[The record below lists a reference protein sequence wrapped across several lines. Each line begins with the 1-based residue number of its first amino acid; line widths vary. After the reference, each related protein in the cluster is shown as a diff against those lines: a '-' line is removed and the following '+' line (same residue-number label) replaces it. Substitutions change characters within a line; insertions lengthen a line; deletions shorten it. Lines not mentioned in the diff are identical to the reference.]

1 MRLGEATRTVA
12 LPAGEAVTVE
22 FPLPDEP
29 GEYVRE
35 LPLAVSAPSSELR
48 HTWWVK
54 GERGALEMA
63 PLPVTYTVG
72 FGLRGQAESANAGD
86 TGAYVAEGT
95 RSCNE
100 EAKSALF
107 MHPPWMGAT
116 GYSFA
121 RYDGIALPEAP
132 LARLRCL
139 VGKQDGSYPGDGVLF
154 ILAVVDAEGT
164 KTEVARRLVT
174 EHRWEPLEADL
185 GPWAGQAIS
194 LKLISDV
201 GPDDDSNGDWAC
213 WADMGIESATPVLAV
228 TVHDEPVE
236 LLHAPSPHPLE
247 GVTLEMLRGARRG
260 WISYEALGLQ
270 CAEPYIS
277 TLQVNEVNIGPMP
290 ADDGDEVQGR
300 WGTPIELPLTPEAI
314 AALTPTTV
322 VKIANG
328 GSDYFKVRRFC
339 AILELAD
346 GRRFSSRVH
355 TQAYTQP
362 PEWAHAEG
370 TGVPFGASITADLR
384 FDLVE

>member
-1 MRLGEATRTVA
+1 
-12 LPAGEAVTVE
+12 
-22 FPLPDEP
+22 
-29 GEYVRE
+29 
-35 LPLAVSAPSSELR
+35 
-48 HTWWVK
+48 
-54 GERGALEMA
+54 
-63 PLPVTYTVG
+63 
-72 FGLRGQAESANAGD
+72 
-86 TGAYVAEGT
+86 
-95 RSCNE
+95 
-100 EAKSALF
+100 
-107 MHPPWMGAT
+107 
-116 GYSFA
+116 
-121 RYDGIALPEAP
+121 
-132 LARLRCL
+132 
-139 VGKQDGSYPGDGVLF
+139 
-154 ILAVVDAEGT
+154 
-164 KTEVARRLVT
+164 
-174 EHRWEPLEADL
+174 
-185 GPWAGQAIS
+185 
-194 LKLISDV
+194 
-201 GPDDDSNGDWAC
+201 
-213 WADMGIESATPVLAV
+213 MGIESATPVLAV